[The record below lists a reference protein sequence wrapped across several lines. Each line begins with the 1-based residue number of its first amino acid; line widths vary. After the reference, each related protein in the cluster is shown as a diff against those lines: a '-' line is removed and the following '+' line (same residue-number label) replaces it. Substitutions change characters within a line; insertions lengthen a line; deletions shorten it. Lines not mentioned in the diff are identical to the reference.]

1 MASCLNCEEGK
12 LNEYNRCERCEMVLC
27 SKCEDRM
34 CRDKEEPYI
43 CEYCVD
49 DYCLSCFTYLSEGCC
64 NLCRDC
70 LERAAEEFIEKNNL

>member
-1 MASCLNCEEGK
+1 
-12 LNEYNRCERCEMVLC
+12 
-27 SKCEDRM
+27 M

-49 DYCLSCFTYLSEGCC
+49 DYCLNCFAYLSEGCC